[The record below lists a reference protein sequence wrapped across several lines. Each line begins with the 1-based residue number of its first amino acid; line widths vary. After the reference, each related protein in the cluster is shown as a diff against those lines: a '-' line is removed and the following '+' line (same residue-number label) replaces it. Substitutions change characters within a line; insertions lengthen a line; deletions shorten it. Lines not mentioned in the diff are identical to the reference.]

1 MKRLI
6 SIITLL
12 GLTLS
17 LATGQASANV
27 TYTFSGATFFGGG
40 TLTGTFTTNDAIT
53 AMTVDF
59 DITTSS
65 APSFGLDGFHYT
77 PATSSFSN
85 GLPFSLTSPVAITSF
100 NCHFA
105 TYRRQVRQ
113 LISSPVRV
121 SNRPQPVT
129 DPYLSPEISLRA
141 RSSSCP
147 SRKLHSCSLVWG
159 SSVLWRGTRSN
170 KTPRNLAQYSS
181 IHRPPQWRGFFINE
195 SGGEFAAAQAGYERP
210 WRFAVTW
217 SKPPGGLSAGCGNN
231 K

>member
-53 AMTVDF
+53 AVVDF
-59 DITTSS
+59 DITTLPP

-85 GLPFSLTSPVAITSF
+85 GLPFSLTF
-100 NCHFA
+100 
-105 TYRRQVRQ
+105 
-113 LISSPVRV
+113 
-121 SNRPQPVT
+121 
-129 DPYLSPEISLRA
+129 
-141 RSSSCP
+141 
-147 SRKLHSCSLVWG
+147 
-159 SSVLWRGTRSN
+159 
-170 KTPRNLAQYSS
+170 
-181 IHRPPQWRGFFINE
+181 
-195 SGGEFAAAQAGYERP
+195 SGGDNVLQLSFRD
-210 WRFAVTW
+210 
-217 SKPPGGLSAGCGNN
+217 LSAAGSPINIVPRETF
-231 K
+231 